1 MPSISG
7 PTNFKTTD
15 LPVTFSA
22 SGFSDVYN
30 VEWSFD
36 CEGWNIN
43 DSYAE
48 LVNGVP
54 RFVLKDVPPWS
65 DKTYNFTLTAWSG
78 SERATLKGVVNY
90 VEPVSV
96 PVTSITFN
104 PSSLRIQR
112 GQKAYSNVT
121 ITPSNYTDNITE
133 KLVGD
138 FGKITTGGRVKYEV
152 YTYVETEVT
161 KGYCTFTADSGV
173 SGRLD
178 IEVVEEHYV
187 ESITLSGPTSINSSG
202 LYIYTANI
210 LPTNA
215 TRRSVTFSISGDTS
229 GAGINDQDSTSATIR
244 ISSGKSGTF
253 TLKAVARDGSGVSAS
268 IKVTYNTVT
277 PDPEPEPTG
286 YWLVEGVQASNVVVP
301 EGGSVSVQCVL
312 PSGHKWSVTQIP
324 NATYATIGSWLDTST
339 MITGKYA
346 PPGKT
351 ADAGWLVVRDTTAG
365 KDYRLGVDVK
375 SKYSADYSIFS
386 AYDDAGLSPTGGEC
400 VTTTEPLVYT
410 ELFVIASPEGVDWT
424 YEITSGKDA
433 LEFIHLSGTKYIKF
447 RGKKKGSA
455 TVRLYIV
462 DETDPKK
469 WYDTY
474 YEDLNITIESGPFIN
489 MLIDGAQHD
498 TYPLKNGLSKTIQVK
513 KYPTNASYI
522 LECNPEQGMLL
533 STNDGSGYTLTT
545 NKTSFLAMMLSPGIV
560 KLRATLL
567 DSKTN
572 EKTEHYD
579 EIEFNGVEML
589 QAPTYIRINDSKG
602 HYVNSTTVALGAIS
616 ETFTVTTMPTNVID
630 RSVKITAPT
639 GLTVN
644 STATNYGATFTL
656 KGVKRG
662 KYTLKAA
669 SVAAPDVYK
678 EIEVRVFEPANP
690 SKGMSY
696 IGVAM
701 NGTSELLYLPD
712 IQSVEDIDSVNL
724 TELPTMVYGFENTF
738 VMDTGTQKRFNIAF
752 YRVNPDP
759 YDDSSN
765 DQEKWSN
772 GKWYTRLKDLM
783 DFWQNF
789 GEDIDTGERVGGFR
803 LHLESEDT
811 ELYPTIDRN
820 VFLTGTVN
828 ASFDVQRLSV
838 QMPVTVARMKDEGN
852 TAEKVTIVY
861 HANLG
866 GDTEYEQSYP
876 KGIKVPIGVPKS
888 SWTNQT
894 SDGAFICW
902 TSQPNGGGTRYYPG
916 QRVAWTENTTLYAK
930 WAVPIAIKV
939 FSESGDF
946 TDTVPEG
953 ASTAS
958 ILLVGGGGSGAR
970 YAIILLTA
978 IQTYQTP
985 GGAGGSGDVY
995 RGSCSVNPGDTFTG
1009 RVGAGGAVTS
1019 SATGNDGEDTTIDMG
1034 GSRVYTVKGG
1044 AGGSGATNKQ
1054 YKFVAG
1060 GSYFNAGGDVVEKQG
1075 QNGHT
1080 GEPAGIVGRAAPAD
1094 DTGGGAG
1101 GGAASLNSV
1110 YRVGGQVYS
1119 FVSRGGGGGNRDIE
1133 PTDGVFGGGGGSNS
1147 YGPPSAGGDG
1157 LVVVLFFA

>member
-7 PTNFKTTD
+7 PTNFKTSD

-43 DSYAE
+43 ESYAE

-90 VEPVSV
+90 VAPVVIPTQSISV
-96 PVTSITFN
+96 NPTSLT
-104 PSSLRIQR
+104 IQR
-112 GQKAYSNVT
+112 GEKGHATVT
-121 ITPSNYTDNITE
+121 VTPSNHTDEI
-133 KLVGD
+133 KISHSGD
-138 FGKITTGGRVKYEV
+138 FGNIGAGGIPNFEIQTYTNTGLGKGS
-152 YTYVETEVT
+152 YTFKAESGASATL
-161 KGYCTFTADSGV
+161 TF
-173 SGRLD
+173 
-178 IEVVEEHYV
+178 EVVENHFV
-187 ESITLSGPTSINSSG
+187 TSVSISGPSSIDSAG
-202 LYIYTANI
+202 DYIYTATV
-210 LPTNA
+210 LPTTA
-215 TRRSVTFSISGDTS
+215 TIRLVEFSISGDTS
-229 GAGINDQDSTSATIR
+229 GASINDKDSTSATIR
-244 ISSGKSGTF
+244 VLNNKSGSV
-253 TLKAVARDGSGVSAS
+253 TLKAVAKDGSGVSATKR
-268 IKVTYNTVT
+268 ITYNTVT

-286 YWLVEGVQASNVVVP
+286 YWLVEGVQATSVVVP
-301 EGGSVSVQCVL
+301 EGRSVSVQCVL
-312 PSGHKWSVTQIP
+312 PSGHKWSVTRTP
-324 NATYATIGSWLDTST
+324 NATYATVGSWLDTST

-351 ADAGWLVVRDTTAG
+351 ANAGWLVVRDTTAG
-365 KDYRLGVDVK
+365 KDYYLGVDVK
-375 SKYSADYSIFS
+375 SKYSAEYSIFS

-447 RGKKKGSA
+447 RGKKKGTA

-533 STNDGSGYTLTT
+533 STNDGSNYTLTT
-545 NKTSFLAMMLSPGIV
+545 NKTSFLAMMLLPGIV

-567 DSKTN
+567 DSTTN

-579 EIEFNGVEML
+579 EIEFNGVGML

-616 ETFTVTTMPTNVID
+616 ETFTVTTMPTNVIN

-639 GLTVN
+639 GLMVN

-656 KGVKRG
+656 KGIKRG
-662 KYTLKAA
+662 KYTLKAE

-712 IQSVEDIDSVNL
+712 IQSVEDTDSVNL
-724 TELPTMVYGFENTF
+724 AELPTMVYGFENTF
-738 VMDTGTQKRFNIAF
+738 VMDTGTQKQFNISF
-752 YRVNPDP
+752 FRVNPDP

-852 TAEKVTIVY
+852 TAEKVTIGY

-902 TSQPNGGGTRYYPG
+902 TSHPNGGGTRYYPG

-930 WAVPIAIKV
+930 WAIPLAIKV
-939 FSESGDF
+939 FAESGDF

-958 ILLVGGGGSGAR
+958 LLLVGGGGSGAR
-970 YAIILLTA
+970 YAIIPLTV

-985 GGAGGSGDVY
+985 GGAGGSGEVY
-995 RGSCSVNPGDTFTG
+995 RGSCSVNPGDIFSG

-1019 SATGNDGEDTTIDMG
+1019 SASGNDGEETTIDMG
-1034 GSRVYTVKGG
+1034 GSRTYSAGGG

-1060 GSYFNAGGDVVEKQG
+1060 GKYYNAGGDVVEKQG

-1080 GEPAGIVGRAAPAD
+1080 DDPAGIVGRAAPAD

-1101 GGAASLNSV
+1101 GGAASLNSI

-1119 FVSRGGGGGNRDIE
+1119 FVSRGGNGGNRDIE